1 MESTSPS
8 SRRSRASR
16 RPTAGDDRKQ
26 QTAAPGFSAHGNLSL
41 RSPLGASAEGPGASL
56 FGFSGE
62 DLTPFDLKP
71 HAASKKRESKPPP
84 PTSPV
89 KMLVRSPLEVQASL
103 RNRSLKAKASPL
115 SRALHEGVG
124 QPFYDPARPPGSA
137 FDDGPEAFEA
147 GEGEGESE
155 GGLTDHQGL
164 MHVGTTQLR
173 AAGAETATGTG
184 GFGLELSVSRDGPL
198 GSAGPDSH
206 QTFLSM
212 SMESNTSM
220 GDQSCFFENEALLR
234 YGSWGWQR
242 WWSWWGWQRG
252 WGWWGW

>member
-1 MESTSPS
+1 MESASPS
-8 SRRSRASR
+8 KHSRASR
-16 RPTAGDDRKQ
+16 RPTAGDERKQ
-26 QTAAPGFSAHGNLSL
+26 QTTNPGFTAHGNLSL

-71 HAASKKRESKPPP
+71 HSKKRESKPPP

-115 SRALHEGVG
+115 SRALHEGIG
-124 QPFYDPARPPGSA
+124 QPFYDPTRLPTDGLDPGSA
-137 FDDGPEAFEA
+137 FDDGPEAFET
-147 GEGEGESE
+147 SE
-155 GGLTDHQGL
+155 GDEGNFTDHQGL

-173 AAGAETATGTG
+173 DAGASVATG

-198 GSAGPDSH
+198 GPAGPDSH

-234 YGSWGWQR
+234 YVRTVLWCG
-242 WWSWWGWQRG
+242 
-252 WGWWGW
+252 